1 MWTLTCKTHVKVI
14 WSMNTWNDPTVI
26 TEMLPPTVSPKSIM
40 KLEFLTEV
48 FIFNLPK
55 IWGSVLGQCSI
66 IWTSVCSKFDDSSI
80 RTGLERSQGLRKSC
94 FSGKSCAHI
103 VFLLFVRSTNSH
115 SGDLRHLRQPA
126 SNDKQPFGRSAA
138 PTIWIASAISI
149 FKMYTVCL
157 WLRRLHVLDPVWSRI
172 VPCSR
177 WVCRETEQLSFTKTT
192 HASRKTSEAML
203 SRARLSLGF
212 MPRELQKTKLRKLS

>member
-1 MWTLTCKTHVKVI
+1 MLTSIRYMYFGKKKNAWYSISQEIQATHICPLKKNQLLERQNKINLSRRMWTLTCKTHVKVI

-157 WLRRLHVLDPVWSRI
+157 WLRRLHVLDPVW
-172 VPCSR
+172 
-177 WVCRETEQLSFTKTT
+177 
-192 HASRKTSEAML
+192 
-203 SRARLSLGF
+203 
-212 MPRELQKTKLRKLS
+212 